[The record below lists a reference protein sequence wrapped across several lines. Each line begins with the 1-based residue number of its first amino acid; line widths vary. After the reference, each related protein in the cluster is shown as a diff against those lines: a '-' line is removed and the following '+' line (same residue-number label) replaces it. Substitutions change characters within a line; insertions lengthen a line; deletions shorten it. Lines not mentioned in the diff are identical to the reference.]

1 MGAPRRRRVQS
12 RTANKTIKGFLHM
25 WFRNLRLY
33 RLPAGWD
40 IDADAL
46 EQMLAARPLTHCGS
60 MDMVSRGWVYP
71 HHEGQFVHRVNRQW
85 LLALG
90 VEQKLLPAGV
100 VRQAAAERAA
110 KIEAEQGRKVGRKEL
125 RDLRERVTEEFMPRA
140 FSQRRTSWCWIDPVN
155 GWLVLDAGSDARA
168 DEVIEALQHTISD
181 LALRPL
187 QTEVSP
193 TSAMTDWLAAGEP
206 PAGFSIDD
214 DLELRSAAQAQAA
227 IRYVRHALEGGE
239 IRKHISAGKIATR
252 LGMTWSDK
260 ISFVLTEKLQIKRL
274 AFLDILKEEAEQNA
288 ETADEQFDV
297 DFALMAGELAR
308 LLADL
313 VVALGGE
320 TKPT

>member
-1 MGAPRRRRVQS
+1 M
-12 RTANKTIKGFLHM
+12 F
-25 WFRNLRLY
+25 FRNLRIY
-33 RLPAGWD
+33 RLPADWD
-40 IDADAL
+40 TGAEEL
-46 EQMLAARPLTHCGS
+46 EKMLAARPLAHCGS

-71 HHEGQFVHRVNRQW
+71 RQEGQFVHGVNRQW

-140 FSQRRTSWCWIDPVN
+140 FAQRRTSWCWIDPVN
-155 GWLVLDAGSDARA
+155 HWLVLDAGSDARA
-168 DEVIEALQHTISD
+168 DEIIEVLQHTVSG
-181 LALRPL
+181 LGLRPL
-187 QTEVSP
+187 QTQVSP
-193 TSAMTDWLAAGEP
+193 TSAMTDWLSGGEA
-206 PAGFSIDD
+206 PAGFTIDE
-214 DLELRSAAQAQAA
+214 DLELRSAAHAQAA

-239 IRKHISAGKIATR
+239 IRKHIAEGKIATK
-252 LGMTWSDK
+252 LGMTWNDR

-308 LLADL
+308 MLADL
-313 VVALGGE
+313 VLALGGE
-320 TKPT
+320 AKPT